1 MVGALGH
8 VSVLMVHGVCFMQ
21 ELEDSELLMK
31 KFKFGELQKT
41 LKTVLVVLVLRPKR
55 PKDSGNVLP

>member
-1 MVGALGH
+1 
-8 VSVLMVHGVCFMQ
+8 MQ

-31 KFKFGELQKT
+31 KFKVGELQKT